1 MSTHRVSVPPTLTTI
16 AIAITAALAF
26 VPGLAVG
33 QISVQKTKWDRAPLA
48 NAGGPYTAFVGDPL
62 TLNGSASAD
71 PDGDA
76 ITFSWAYG
84 DGSSGCGASPAHT
97 YTAAGL
103 YDVALTVTDGTLYSL
118 ATTTTRVVEML
129 EARAFTSNKSIRLR
143 SGARRWSVDV
153 EPVGRSFTGVDVD
166 LATLK
171 MRSEGTGSV
180 SEIHAVAD
188 KSAVMVDRDRNGI
201 PEIEATFLKEDLQ
214 LLFGKIH
221 RTRAVTV
228 TLEGTLFGG
237 EVFRTRLDLT
247 VSGSRNRSLA
257 ASVSPN
263 PLNPDAVLS
272 FRTEE
277 VGAASVD
284 LFDVKGRLVR
294 RILNQESLPAG
305 DHDVRIDGRNESGER
320 LASGIYFFRVRA
332 GDDRATGQLAILK

>member
-1 MSTHRVSVPPTLTTI
+1 MSTHHVFVPPTLTRI
-16 AIAITAALAF
+16 AIAIMATLAF
-26 VPGLAVG
+26 VPSPATG
-33 QISVQKTKWDRAPLA
+33 QTSVQKTKWDRAPLA

-76 ITFSWAYG
+76 VTFNWAYG
-84 DGSSGCGASPAHT
+84 DGSSGSGASPAHT

-103 YDVALTVTDGTLYSL
+103 YAVALTVSDGTLYSV
-118 ATTTTRVVEML
+118 ATTATRVVEMFQ
-129 EARAFTSNKSIRLR
+129 ARAFASNKSIRLR

-153 EPVGRSFTGVDVD
+153 EPVERSFTDVDVD
-166 LATLK
+166 LTTLRMK
-171 MRSEGTGSV
+171 SEGTGRV
-180 SEIHAVAD
+180 SEIHAVTD
-188 KSAVMVDRDRNGI
+188 KSAVMADRDRNGI
-201 PEIEATFLKEDLQ
+201 PEIEVTFLKEDLQ

-237 EVFRTRLDLT
+237 EVFSTHIDLT
-247 VSGSRNRSLA
+247 VTGSRNRNLA

-277 VGAASVD
+277 AGIASVD

-294 RILNQESLPAG
+294 RLLDHEPLPVG
-305 DHDVRIDGRNESGER
+305 DHDLRIDGRNDSGEK

-332 GDDRATGQLAILK
+332 GNDQATGQLAILK